1 MSGRYVTLGPVGGG
15 GVTAGAAVVEWE
27 VRLAIA
33 VGVAEGLAYLH
44 HDCVPGIIH
53 RDVKAENILLGERY
67 EACVADFGLARF
79 ADEGASSSPPPFA
92 GSYGYIAPG
101 KPAVR
106 PFPDLN

>member
-1 MSGRYVTLGPVGGG
+1 
-15 GVTAGAAVVEWE
+15 
-27 VRLAIA
+27 

-67 EACVADFGLARF
+67 EARLADFGLARF
-79 ADEGASSSPPPFA
+79 TDEGTNSSPPPFA

-101 KPAVR
+101 NESSVPFNFKPHHRSVQ
-106 PFPDLN
+106 FLNYSTDLWVSYR